1 MVSHSCPFTNPDAI
15 VLTCG
20 AVIATEILA
29 TLTIMRH
36 LAAEKY

>member
-1 MVSHSCPFTNPDAI
+1 MVSPSCPFANAEAI
-15 VLTCG
+15 MLTCA